1 MTKRIVSFNIDTDL
15 DDELERFAAI
25 IGTKS
30 EIMEKALRKL
40 FDDPEFKRAVSNI
53 ERALREN
60 PEAKAK

>member
-1 MTKRIVSFNIDTDL
+1 MTKRTISAKIEEDL
-15 DDELERFAAI
+15 DNELERIAKI

-53 ERALREN
+53 ERALKEN
-60 PEAKAK
+60 PEAKTK